1 MKFSFLQFKA
11 VEFVLAEKCRLISC
25 FQMALLKKF
34 SDMAQLAGQ
43 LFLNSAISG
52 SNLSNIQAV
61 ITALHRKDETRT
73 IEVGIARFLSSS
85 SFLNDSRAMVISV
98 S

>member
-1 MKFSFLQFKA
+1 
-11 VEFVLAEKCRLISC
+11 
-25 FQMALLKKF
+25 MALLKKF

-52 SNLSNIQAV
+52 SNLSIIQTV
-61 ITALHRKDETRT
+61 LTALHRTDETRT
-73 IEVGIARFLSSS
+73 IEVGIARFL
-85 SFLNDSRAMVISV
+85 NDSRAMVSSV